1 MTICKSSIEVLFKDL
16 LGEIKGFKY
25 KITVKILLSK
35 YKENTDREFAPDYYN
50 STTKAVVGPKYG
62 LDKFSQGVF
71 NRLDNWISEASV
83 WLIDSIAAEYVNIS
97 IHSSLSGN
105 SHIQLPDKLRNSMK
119 GLINIRK
126 NDNECFIWCHIRHL
140 NPLRIHPDRIA
151 KADRRM
157 VDDLDYADIKSPVS
171 NKDYNR
177 IEKKNNI

>member
-1 MTICKSSIEVLFKDL
+1 MTISKPSIEVLFKDL
-16 LGEIKGFKY
+16 LGGIKGFKY
-25 KITVKILLSK
+25 KITLKILLSK

-50 STTKAVVGPKYG
+50 STIKTAVGTKYG
-62 LDKFSQGVF
+62 LDKFFQGVF

-83 WLIDSIAAEYVNIS
+83 WLIESIAAKCFNIS

-105 SHIQLPDKLRNSMK
+105 AHIQLPDKLRNSMK

-126 NDNECFIWCHIRHL
+126 NDNEYFIWCYIRHL

-157 VDDLDYADIKSPVS
+157 VNDLYYADIKSTVS
-171 NKDYNR
+171 NKDYHR